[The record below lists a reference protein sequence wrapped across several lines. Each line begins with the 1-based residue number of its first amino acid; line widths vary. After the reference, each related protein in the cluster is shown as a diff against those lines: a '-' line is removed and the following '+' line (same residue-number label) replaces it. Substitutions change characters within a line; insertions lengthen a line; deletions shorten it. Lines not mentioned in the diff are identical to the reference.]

1 MNWKEIPK
9 CPPLRPI
16 FSPKDA
22 KEAQDIFN
30 IYKLQKAIYTDFKR
44 VNKSMFY
51 RNNENELLNFSLLDL
66 NFDFIYQ
73 SQSRNSYIDQFFYN
87 DAEKKGW
94 NEGKKWA
101 GIREPYFF

>member
-51 RNNENELLNFSLLDL
+51 RNNENELLNH
-66 NFDFIYQ
+66 Q
-73 SQSRNSYIDQFFYN
+73 HN
-87 DAEKKGW
+87 DSVTNISNRSAS
-94 NEGKKWA
+94 
-101 GIREPYFF
+101 

>member
-1 MNWKEIPK
+1 MNWKEIPE
-9 CPPLRPI
+9 CPPVRPI

-51 RNNENELLNFSLLDL
+51 RKNGNELLHFSLLGL
-66 NFDFIYQ
+66 NFDSIY
-73 SQSRNSYIDQFFYN
+73 SKPV
-87 DAEKKGW
+87 EKFV
-94 NEGKKWA
+94 
-101 GIREPYFF
+101 Y